1 MIVSWG
7 NSNQGAAV
15 CDFLSK
21 FRVIIYL
28 LCDVMLF
35 EIVSFE
41 FRSSLSSLLLM
52 LFSFAVLFVSVS
64 VSYNRK
70 LSMRIVKIFVVS
82 YIELFEW
89 ISLG

>member
-15 CDFLSK
+15 CDFPSM

-28 LCDVMLF
+28 LCDVLLF

-52 LFSFAVLFVSVS
+52 LFSFAVLFVTAS

-70 LSMRIVKIFVVS
+70 LSMRIAKIFVVS
-82 YIELFEW
+82 YIELFDW